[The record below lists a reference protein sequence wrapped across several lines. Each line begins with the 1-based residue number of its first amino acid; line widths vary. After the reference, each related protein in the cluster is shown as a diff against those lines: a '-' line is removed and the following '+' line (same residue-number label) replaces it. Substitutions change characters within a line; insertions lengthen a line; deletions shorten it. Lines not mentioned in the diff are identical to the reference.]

1 MSQLRRMSTVN
12 VLRYSALGLGLF
24 FGFRNDMILK
34 CNAKKK
40 EEEAQYEKKLR
51 LVDEARKEYAKLQP
65 VVTPKDAPKTTSVN
79 LEDPNIDFEK
89 VILNAVESLKETST

>member
-1 MSQLRRMSTVN
+1 MSTVN

-40 EEEAQYEKKLR
+40 EEQAQYDEKLKL
-51 LVDEARKEYAKLQP
+51 VEEAKKEYAKLQP
-65 VVTPKDAPKTTSVN
+65 AATLKDTPATIAVN

-89 VILNAVESLKETST
+89 VILNAVDSLKETST

>member
-1 MSQLRRMSTVN
+1 MSTVN

-40 EEEAQYEKKLR
+40 EEQSQYEEKLR
-51 LVDEARKEYAKLQP
+51 LVEEAKKEYAKLHP
-65 VVTPKDAPKTTSVN
+65 VATPKDTPANTSFN

-89 VILNAVESLKETST
+89 VILNTVESLKETST

>member
-1 MSQLRRMSTVN
+1 MSTVN

-40 EEEAQYEKKLR
+40 EEQAQYEEKLR
-51 LVDEARKEYAKLQP
+51 LVDEAKREYAKLHP
-65 VVTPKDAPKTTSVN
+65 VEVPKVLPTTASVN

>member
-1 MSQLRRMSTVN
+1 MSTVN

-40 EEEAQYEKKLR
+40 EEQAQYDQKLK
-51 LVDEARKEYAKLQP
+51 LVEEAKKEYAKLQP
-65 VVTPKDAPKTTSVN
+65 AATLKDTPTTTAVN

-89 VILNAVESLKETST
+89 VILNAVDSLKETST

>member
-1 MSQLRRMSTVN
+1 MSTVN

-34 CNAKKK
+34 CNVKKK
-40 EEEAQYEKKLR
+40 DEQAKYEEKLK
-51 LVDEARKEYAKLQP
+51 LVDEAKKEYAKLQP
-65 VVTPKDAPKTTSVN
+65 VVVQKDLLTTTSVN

-89 VILNAVESLKETST
+89 VILNAVESLKETSA

>member
-1 MSQLRRMSTVN
+1 MSTVN

-40 EEEAQYEKKLR
+40 EEQAQYDQKLK
-51 LVDEARKEYAKLQP
+51 LVEEAKKEYAKLQP
-65 VVTPKDAPKTTSVN
+65 AATLKDTPTHYCGQSGR
-79 LEDPNIDFEK
+79 
-89 VILNAVESLKETST
+89 S

>member
-1 MSQLRRMSTVN
+1 MSTVN

-34 CNAKKK
+34 CNARKK
-40 EEEAQYEKKLR
+40 EEQAQYDEKLKL
-51 LVDEARKEYAKLQP
+51 VGEAKKEYAKLQP
-65 VVTPKDAPKTTSVN
+65 AATPKNTHTTTAVN

-89 VILNAVESLKETST
+89 VILNAVDSLKETST